1 MWEMEN
7 LEGSE
12 EREGTWN
19 NTGEKLKESKG
30 QGTRKS
36 LPISL
41 NLWSF
46 TVGYSWV
53 ICS

>member
-19 NTGEKLKESKG
+19 NTGEKLKVKVKELEKVYPF
-30 QGTRKS
+30 
-36 LPISL
+36 L
-41 NLWSF
+41 
-46 TVGYSWV
+46 
-53 ICS
+53 